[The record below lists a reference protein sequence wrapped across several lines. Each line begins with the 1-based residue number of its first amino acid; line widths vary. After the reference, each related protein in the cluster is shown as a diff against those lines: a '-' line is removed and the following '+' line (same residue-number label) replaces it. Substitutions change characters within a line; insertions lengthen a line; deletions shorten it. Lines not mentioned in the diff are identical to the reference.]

1 MAKQPKQPKP
11 LFKLTTTT
19 KIRVAGYHK
28 KDGTRVSSYV
38 KKVDKAW

>member
-1 MAKQPKQPKP
+1 MARQPKQPKP
-11 LFKLTTTT
+11 LKLTMTT
-19 KIRVAGYHK
+19 KVRVAGYRK